1 MKIGQLNLQSSLIQA
16 PLAGYSCAP
25 MRVLAEQWGQPGFC
39 CTEMLSAKH
48 IYSGAKQKPRYQYKD
63 PSEGLLCV
71 QLSGSDAE
79 HVVPAIATVTGWGAD
94 LIDLNCGCPMPKIRK
109 KTCGSQLL
117 QQPECLYR
125 LVAAMKQASNV
136 PVMIKIRVDGRSG
149 DRFNH
154 EVAHA
159 VEQGGADVISVHGR
173 HWTERYDVECSLD
186 DIAEIKSHISIPV
199 IGNGDVCDALS
210 AKRLVDHTQC
220 DGVMIARAAVGQPWL
235 FAQIKA
241 ELKGEAFKLP
251 TLAERGEMLL
261 QHVRGLIAL
270 ETEKPALLQSRKLA
284 KYYARGDLP
293 SEQLMPFF
301 NVCRYDELNNLVIRY
316 FLTGL

>member
-1 MKIGQLNLQSSLIQA
+1 MKIGHLQLQSSLIQA

-48 IYSGAKQKPRYQYKD
+48 IYSGAKQKPRYQYKA
-63 PSEGLLCV
+63 PNEGLLCV

-79 HVVPAIATVTGWGAD
+79 HVVPAIATVTQWGAD

-117 QQPECLYR
+117 QQPEQLHQ
-125 LVAAMKQASNV
+125 LVKAMKQASNV

-149 DRFNH
+149 DQFNA
-154 EVAHA
+154 EVAQA
-159 VEQGGADVISVHGR
+159 IEQGGADVMAVHGR
-173 HWTERYDVECSLD
+173 HWTERYDVECSMD
-186 DIAEIKSHISIPV
+186 DIAEIKAQVSIPV
-199 IGNGDVCDALS
+199 IGNGDVKDAAS
-210 AKRLVDHTQC
+210 AKRLLDHTRC

-241 ELKGEAFKLP
+241 ELNGESFAVP
-251 TLAERGEMLL
+251 TLVERGQMLL
-261 QHVRGLIAL
+261 QHVRGLVEL

-284 KYYARGDLP
+284 KYYARGDVP
-293 SEQLMPFF
+293 AEQLQLFF
-301 NVCRYDELNNLVIRY
+301 TVSRYDELHALVNQY
-316 FLTGL
+316 FIT